1 MAFAR
6 TYGMIMQFTSIYK
19 VVGQNGE
26 GNSKRP
32 FISCFNPSRTF
43 FPNSTY
49 TAKNGRFWMKKNL
62 STTIHKIERKLTSL
76 TLLLC
81 FSQLQRT
88 ERHPCLWPARLGL
101 CEAKSMWKK
110 WKNIGIESD
119 RESQRIGRI
128 ENLSPRRVNLGCQP
142 LVVLRCCKP
151 FPKLLEDLCSVAR

>member
-6 TYGMIMQFTSIYK
+6 TYGMIMQFTSIYIYK
-19 VVGQNGE
+19 LVVQNGE
-26 GNSKRP
+26 GYSKRP

-43 FPNSTY
+43 FPSSTY

-62 STTIHKIERKLTSL
+62 STTIHKIESMLTSL
-76 TLLLC
+76 TLFLC

-110 WKNIGIESD
+110 WKNIGIE
-119 RESQRIGRI
+119 
-128 ENLSPRRVNLGCQP
+128 NLSRFPKKVNNVRRVNLGCQP